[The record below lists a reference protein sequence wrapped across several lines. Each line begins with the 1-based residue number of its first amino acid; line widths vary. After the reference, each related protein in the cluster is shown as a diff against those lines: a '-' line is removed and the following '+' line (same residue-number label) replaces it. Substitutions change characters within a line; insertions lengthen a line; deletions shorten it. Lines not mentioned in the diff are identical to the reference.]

1 MSLQVGG
8 NQMEKVTGNLS
19 LSVTGKIDEKSMAY
33 ALKTDT
39 TIHLNAG
46 AVAVI
51 EAAAG
56 LTLKVGGSTIDINP
70 GGVFITGPMV
80 FINSGSASGERS
92 GRESAIARSPAGSG
106 HRRRRQ
112 QGNKLN

>member
-1 MSLQVGG
+1 MSLQVEG

-19 LSVTGKIDEKSMAY
+19 LSVTGKLDEKSMAY
-33 ALKTDT
+33 ALKTDA

-56 LTLKVGGSTIDINP
+56 LTLKVGGSTIDVSPAGI
-70 GGVFITGPMV
+70 FIKGPMV
-80 FINSGSASGERS
+80 FINSGSASV
-92 GRESAIARSPAGSG
+92 SAPDASPQSPMSPQDPDTADDGSKG
-106 HRRRRQ
+106 T
-112 QGNKLN
+112 KLN